1 MAKYTSSEELPLV
14 LSVRDVADIL
24 GISESAAYQLF
35 KQADFPRIKVEMR
48 RKLIARDAF
57 FAWLSQQS

>member
-14 LSVRDVADIL
+14 LGVRDVADIL

-35 KQADFPRIKVEMR
+35 KPADFPRIKVEM
-48 RKLIARDAF
+48 
-57 FAWLSQQS
+57 